1 MEADIV
7 YRNESGVAVT
17 TSYLIAETF
26 GKEHRHV
33 VRDIDLLCLKVQEVD
48 YQCCPN
54 LADVKSMFAE
64 VIENISQPNG
74 GYKEMKSYVINRDGF
89 TLLAMGYTGKKAMT
103 FKLKYIA
110 AFNSMEKQLSQ
121 GITKSLESFSRK
133 QILQMALE
141 AEEEKERLAAR
152 LAISESKNLEMEVS
166 IKKILPRLEAIES
179 RMADS
184 VAPEIIVKEGI
195 ATEDVGQLSVY
206 QRAHAYEKD
215 KIKSMFPSYVTLTE
229 AIEKIKKKGIYTGR
243 VELFE
248 YLRTNGY
255 LSSNPYTYNCPE
267 EHCMRK
273 GWMLA
278 SYGGAFNDRP
288 KTKRMYVPY
297 LSPKFVTL
305 LEQMLREQLKKTKK
319 KENTLFKQED
329 YENK

>member
-1 MEADIV
+1 METDIV

-17 TSYLIAETF
+17 TSYLVSETF
-26 GKEHRHV
+26 GKNHANV
-33 VRDIDLLCLKVQEVD
+33 LRDID
-48 YQCCPN
+48 N
-54 LADVKSMFAE
+54 LHCSEGFHKFNFEFMFSIRE
-64 VIENISQPNG
+64 LPNG
-74 GYKEMKSYVINRDGF
+74 GSREERYCVMTKDGF
-89 TLLAMGYTGKKAMT
+89 TILAMGYTGKKAME
-103 FKLKYIA
+103 FKEKYIA
-110 AFNSMEKQLSQ
+110 AFNAMEKQLSQ
-121 GITKSLESFSRK
+121 GITKSLESLSRK

-141 AEEEKERLAAR
+141 AEEEKERVAAR
-152 LAISESKNLEMEVS
+152 LAISESKNREMEDS
-166 IKKILPRLEAIES
+166 IKNILSRLEAIEN

-184 VAPEIIVKEGI
+184 AEPEIIVKEGT

-206 QRAHAYEKD
+206 QRANAYEKE

-229 AIEKIKKKGIYTGR
+229 AIDKIKKKGIYTGR

-305 LEQMLREQLKKTKK
+305 LEQMLREQIKKNKK
-319 KENTLFKQED
+319 KEQNLFKQED